1 MDDIDIN
8 VAKAVA
14 MGETIS
20 NLAHAY
26 GRLNDEEMQNIVKM
40 ASNLCLQMMLPR
52 RPKAEVV
59 AMDGGKV
66 Q

>member
-8 VAKAVA
+8 IAKAVA

-52 RPKAEVV
+52 RPKAEVF
-59 AMDGGKV
+59 ALDGGKV